1 MSTARILLIE
11 DNRENRELMT
21 YLLEAFGHTVFV
33 AETGLDGLDLL
44 CRGLLPDL
52 IVCDVQLPDIGGFE
66 MARLLHEEPITRT
79 IPLVA
84 VTALAMLGD
93 RERILA
99 AGFDGY
105 LPKPID
111 PQAFVGQI
119 ESFLPPRRR
128 TSPPGLPQFERCHA
142 EQREH

>member
-1 MSTARILLIE
+1 MSSARILIVE
-11 DNRENRELMT
+11 DNPANRELMT
-21 YLLEAFGHTVFV
+21 YLLTAFGHTVFV
-33 AETGLDGLDLL
+33 AENGLVGLDLG
-44 CRGLLPDL
+44 RRLLPDL

-66 MARLLHEEPITRT
+66 VARRLHDEPPTQS

-93 RERILA
+93 RERVLA

-111 PQAFVGQI
+111 PEAFVGQI
-119 ESFLPPRRR
+119 EGFLPLRLRNSKPE
-128 TSPPGLPQFERCHA
+128 TLTFECCHA
-142 EQREH
+142 EEREH